1 MGTQLPSG
9 GERGTPGSVPGAMPP
24 HPPARATLNGQVQHP
39 GDPRQ
44 TDTQTGASTP
54 GDPRQ
59 TDTQTSAS
67 TPRDPRHTHS
77 LFLKVR
83 RGLVAL
89 LKGPRAPVHPR
100 PSLLGLRCHP
110 PALRGK
116 DVLQGLAGPCI
127 PHRRGS
133 PLSPTPDPRGQD
145 SSPVPSQE
153 SWVLSPV
160 PLSPCPCPGPEEAG

>member
-1 MGTQLPSG
+1 MLGKIEGRRRGHQRMRQLDGITDAMDMNLDKLQGLVRDRG
-9 GERGTPGSVPGAMPP
+9 GWQAPVHA
-24 HPPARATLNGQVQHP
+24 PPARATLYGQVQH
-39 GDPRQ
+39 
-44 TDTQTGASTP
+44 P

-145 SSPVPSQE
+145 SSPVPSQ
-153 SWVLSPV
+153 VL
-160 PLSPCPCPGPEEAG
+160 